1 MADSKQSTP
10 PVQRIAIY
18 CRVSTDKQA
27 SKEDSSL
34 DTQRDRLVRY
44 VEDKQRAGQNWQLTD
59 TFVEGEDKDGKRRGC
74 SGKNLDRP
82 GFSQLM
88 EKVRG
93 HLVDVVVFTKMD
105 RISRNVI
112 NFLTLVEEFE
122 RHDVKLVSL
131 KEEINTAS
139 ASGRVMTT
147 IMIALAQFERE
158 QISERTCEKMAWRAA
173 KGLPVGPPP
182 LGYEMHEKRYRPRPK
197 EVESVR
203 FLDAAY
209 LETRSLDKV
218 ARLAYQR
225 GIRSRKGRT
234 LTKDAISRILH
245 NPAYIGRISFN
256 GETFQ
261 ASHEP
266 IRDQKTYARI
276 LQSLERNWL
285 HKGRG
290 RTRSKLYGYLLQGL
304 IICGYCKGKMVPRM
318 SMGRGGHPYHYY
330 ICSRADKTAGI
341 DCKKNYLDAIEADHH
356 ILNYVKQ
363 LALRD
368 DLVRELCQ
376 DRDASF
382 AESLRT
388 LRHDRDQV
396 KERLA
401 ENHRQAT
408 NLVKLM
414 ARMEEEPPA
423 AMLQQCRELDR
434 EKAEL
439 EATLS
444 RMGEETSKLEKTEM
458 RVDLAGKTIR
468 YLADILGH
476 DRVTPEHLKDCLP
489 KFINYVLW
497 RKDAKTNEGKFEVA
511 LFERPFRGDDGRLLR
526 EIVDDLGG
534 GPNGTSGSNG
544 SPSTPESDK
553 KVARP
558 GHHHSN
564 GRTTGETS
572 HNTNAPCQ
580 LGTARC
586 SGCAW
591 CAVEDEKG

>member
-1 MADSKQSTP
+1 MADSKQTTP

-59 TFVEGEDKDGKRRGC
+59 TFVEGEDKDGKRRGF

-112 NFLTLVEEFE
+112 DFLTLVEEFE
-122 RHDVKLVSL
+122 RHEVRLVSL

-158 QISERTCEKMAWRAA
+158 QISERTREKMAWRAT

-182 LGYEMHEKRYRPRPK
+182 LGYEMHEKRYRPLPK
-197 EVESVR
+197 EVDIVR
-203 FLDAAY
+203 FLDQAY
-209 LETRSLDKV
+209 LETRSLDQV
-218 ARLAYQR
+218 ARMAYQR
-225 GIRSRKGRT
+225 GFRTRKGHT
-234 LTKDAISRILH
+234 LTKNAISCILK
-245 NPAYIGRISFN
+245 NPAYIGKISFN

-285 HKGRG
+285 HKGSG
-290 RTRSKLYGYLLQGL
+290 RSKAKLYEYLLQGL
-304 IICGYCKGKMVPRM
+304 MLCGYCKGKMVPRT

-330 ICSRADKTAGI
+330 ICNRADKTSGI
-341 DCKKNYLDAIEADHH
+341 DCPKNYLDAVEADHYV
-356 ILNYVKQ
+356 LNYVKQ

-368 DLVRELCQ
+368 DLVLKLCQ
-376 DRDASF
+376 EQDTSF

-388 LRHDRDQV
+388 LRRDQEHI
-396 KERLA
+396 KARLA
-401 ENHRQAT
+401 ENQREAA
-408 NLVKLM
+408 NLVRAM
-414 ARMEEEPPA
+414 ARMGEDPPR
-423 AMLQQCRELDR
+423 AMLQQCREFDQ
-434 EKAEL
+434 EKLEL

-444 RMGEETSKLEKTEM
+444 RMGEEASKLEQTSM
-458 RVDLAGKTIR
+458 RVELAGKTVR
-468 YLADILGH
+468 YLAQILSH
-476 DRVTPEHLKDCLP
+476 DRVTPDLLKDCLP
-489 KFINYVLW
+489 KFINYVIW
-497 RKDAKTNEGKFEVA
+497 RKDLKQLTGRVEIA
-511 LFERPFRGDDGRLLR
+511 LFERPFRGDHGRLLR
-526 EIVDDLGG
+526 EIVDDLEGG
-534 GPNGTSGSNG
+534 RNGTNGASGS
-544 SPSTPESDK
+544 
-553 KVARP
+553 
-558 GHHHSN
+558 
-564 GRTTGETS
+564 
-572 HNTNAPCQ
+572 
-580 LGTARC
+580 
-586 SGCAW
+586 
-591 CAVEDEKG
+591 